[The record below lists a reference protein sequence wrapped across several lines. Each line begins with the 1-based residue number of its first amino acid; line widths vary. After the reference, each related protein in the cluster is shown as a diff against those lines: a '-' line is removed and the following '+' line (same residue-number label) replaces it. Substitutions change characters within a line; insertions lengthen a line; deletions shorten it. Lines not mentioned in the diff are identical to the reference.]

1 MAARLLQRFNTL
13 PPQARG
19 VWLGLIAM
27 MLFGLTLPVTRLT
40 MGSGGIPQL
49 SPWFV
54 TFGRAVVAAL
64 LSIALLWFTRAPWP
78 TRAQW
83 WPLIVAALGNVIGY
97 PLLLA
102 FALRTVTASHA
113 AVITALL
120 PLVTAVVA
128 VWMLRQKA
136 SVSFWA
142 CAAAGAALVIAYSL
156 LRSYQEGLAFGPEW
170 ADLVLVAAVLAASVG
185 YVQGALVT
193 PALGAERVICWIT
206 IISLPVTL
214 PGSLLG
220 WPRAAVSISTWL
232 GFAYLGVFSM
242 WIALFAW
249 YRALAVGGTVR
260 VSQMQLLQPFF
271 AMLFSIPLL
280 GERLDVLTLSFGAAV
295 VITVYLGKRLSVT
308 PR

>member
-1 MAARLLQRFNTL
+1 
-13 PPQARG
+13 
-19 VWLGLIAM
+19 
-27 MLFGLTLPVTRLT
+27 
-40 MGSGGIPQL
+40 
-49 SPWFV
+49 
-54 TFGRAVVAAL
+54 
-64 LSIALLWFTRAPWP
+64 
-78 TRAQW
+78 
-83 WPLIVAALGNVIGY
+83 
-97 PLLLA
+97 
-102 FALRTVTASHA
+102 
-113 AVITALL
+113 
-120 PLVTAVVA
+120 
-128 VWMLRQKA
+128 MLRQKA

-156 LRSYQEGLAFGPEW
+156 LRSYQEGLAFRPEW

-214 PGSLLG
+214 PGSLLS

-232 GFAYLGVFSM
+232 GFAYLGLFSM

-249 YRALAVGGTVR
+249 YRALAAGGTVR